1 MSARSPGN
9 SDAGFTLVEVLV
21 AFAIVSLCLA
31 SLYSALALHSS
42 QIAVTDM
49 HRQTLAFAR
58 THLDSFGESLPA
70 EGSPTTGRYPNGT
83 RWQLSI
89 RAVSVDG
96 AIDAASRPFFVALE
110 VFDRSG
116 HSVIV
121 LDSIKMLAVGR

>member
-1 MSARSPGN
+1 MIARLPGS
-9 SDAGFTLVEVLV
+9 SDAGFTLIEVLV

-31 SLYSALALHSS
+31 SLYSALAAHSS

-58 THLDSFGESLPA
+58 THLESFGEALPA
-70 EGSPTTGRYPNGT
+70 EGGATTGRYPNGM
-83 RWQLSI
+83 RWQLSV
-89 RAVSVDG
+89 RAISADG
-96 AIDAASRPFFVALE
+96 ATDSPARPYFVLLE

-121 LDSIKMLAVGR
+121 LSSIKMLAAGQ